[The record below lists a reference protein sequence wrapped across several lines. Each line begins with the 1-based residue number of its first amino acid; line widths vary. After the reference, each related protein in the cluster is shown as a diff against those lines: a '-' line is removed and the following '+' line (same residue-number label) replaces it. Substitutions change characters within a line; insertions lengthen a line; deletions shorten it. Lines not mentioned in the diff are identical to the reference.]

1 MASKFVK
8 FCVNLKK
15 IAISFAR
22 PKLKRF
28 LMDLKLQNDPKINA
42 FGSFVCKC
50 RFHENHCFSLVKSM
64 FFRFGLTK
72 NRTKIECKTRSKKR
86 WCKNRISSGFGVHF

>member
-8 FCVNLKK
+8 FCINLKK

-28 LMDLKLQNDPKINA
+28 LMDLKLQNDLKINA

-50 RFHENHCFSLVKSM
+50 RFHENHFFSLGKPI
-64 FFRFGLTK
+64 FFRFGPTK

-86 WCKNRISSGFGVHF
+86 

>member
-8 FCVNLKK
+8 FCINLKK

-28 LMDLKLQNDPKINA
+28 LMDLKLQNDLKINA

-50 RFHENHCFSLVKSM
+50 RFHENHCFSMVKSM
-64 FFRFGLTK
+64 FFRF
-72 NRTKIECKTRSKKR
+72 RAYKKL
-86 WCKNRISSGFGVHF
+86 H